1 MLWVGFDSSQTLPEG
16 TLTERQEKW
25 IKRDID
31 LMEDF
36 VGAMVRVL
44 SFLGT
49 DLADRFP
56 QAKDHEEDRL
66 NLAYSCY
73 YGY

>member
-1 MLWVGFDSSQTLPEG
+1 MMISTGDSGEEDRVLWVGFDSSQTLPEG

-36 VGAMVRVL
+36 VGAM
-44 SFLGT
+44 
-49 DLADRFP
+49 
-56 QAKDHEEDRL
+56 AKDHEEDRL